1 MQIMTLVM
9 VVRGGRVLLGRKKTG
24 AIGKGLLNAPG
35 GKCNPGESPLA
46 CAVRETKEELGLML
60 DPRCLECVSQI
71 ISSIG
76 GVPTFFV
83 HVFRTTQVVGVPQE
97 TVDMGDPE
105 WYAIDALPTGQMH
118 ESDCLW
124 FARAAN
130 GERFCAR
137 VYYRERSA
145 KGFERIE
152 FAPYPSG

>member
-24 AIGKGLLNAPG
+24 AIGRGLLNAPG
-35 GKCNPGESPLA
+35 GKCNPGESPLT
-46 CAVRETKEELGLML
+46 CAVRETKEELGLVL
-60 DPRCLECVSQI
+60 DPRHLECVAQI
-71 ISSIG
+71 TFYTG
-76 GVPTFFV
+76 GVPDFFV
-83 HVFRTTQVVGVPQE
+83 HVFRTIQANGTPQD
-97 TVDMGDPE
+97 TADMEPV
-105 WYAIDALPTGQMH
+105 WYAIDTLPTGQMH

-130 GERFCAR
+130 GERFCAG
-137 VYYRERSA
+137 VHYRERA